1 MKNPSLFSI
10 IKLGGIRL
18 EQTLLQQH
26 QVKEVNFEGD
36 SLLAATHNDK
46 VYVAVTA
53 VCAGI
58 GLTRAQKDRQLKNIH
73 QDIVLSQGT
82 SNLTLPTNGGP
93 QNVLVME
100 IEFLPLWLAK
110 ISITP
115 KMKEDSPA
123 VVEKLV
129 NYQLK
134 AKDVLAAAF
143 IRPKTSAELLLAQAE
158 MLVETERRLSQ
169 IEEVQRHQV
178 EVVTQQQQQLTT
190 MIDMFSETPIRSRI
204 VRKVKELA
212 RHRNTTVQEA
222 WHEIYWVLND
232 KYGIDLKRRIQN
244 KRNRMNKERLDAG
257 LKPYSESYLKQKV
270 NALDV
275 IMEEEMGQEVMEV
288 IAGRMVRG

>member
-1 MKNPSLFSI
+1 MENSLI
-10 IKLGGIRL
+10 
-18 EQTLLQQH
+18 QQH
-26 QVKEVNFEGD
+26 KIKEVTFNGD
-36 SLLAATHNDK
+36 NLLAVENNDK
-46 VYVAVTA
+46 VFVAVRW
-53 VCAGI
+53 VCKGL
-58 GLTRAQKDRQLKNIH
+58 GLTDGQSRRQVENIREDLALK
-73 QDIVLSQGT
+73 QGIA
-82 SNLTLPTNGGP
+82 SLRLPTNGGA
-93 QNVLVME
+93 QDVQC
-100 IEFLPLWLAK
+100 IELDFLPLWLAK
-110 ISITP
+110 IRVTPTMARENPEITN
-115 KMKEDSPA
+115 
-123 VVEKLV
+123 KLV
-129 NYQLK
+129 SYQIK

-178 EVVTQQQQQLTT
+178 QVVTQQQQQLST

-257 LKPYSESYLKQKV
+257 LKPYSDSYLKQKV
-270 NALDV
+270 NALDI

>member
-1 MKNPSLFSI
+1 LENSLI
-10 IKLGGIRL
+10 
-18 EQTLLQQH
+18 QQH
-26 QVKEVNFEGD
+26 KIKEVTFNGD
-36 SLLAATHNDK
+36 NLLAVENNDK
-46 VYVAVTA
+46 VFVAVRW
-53 VCAGI
+53 VCKGL
-58 GLTRAQKDRQLKNIH
+58 GLTDGQSRRQVENIREDLALK
-73 QDIVLSQGT
+73 QGIA
-82 SNLTLPTNGGP
+82 SLRLPTNGGA
-93 QNVLVME
+93 QDVQC
-100 IEFLPLWLAK
+100 IELDFLPLWLAK
-110 ISITP
+110 IRVTPTMARENPEITN
-115 KMKEDSPA
+115 
-123 VVEKLV
+123 KLV
-129 NYQLK
+129 SYQIK

-178 EVVTQQQQQLTT
+178 QVVTQQQQQLST

-257 LKPYSESYLKQKV
+257 LKPYSDSYLKQKV
-270 NALDV
+270 NALDI